1 MTGLLDEW
9 RRKEGR
15 SKTDQS
21 RLGLS
26 TPQSLWLCCH
36 SLLRTEKEGTK
47 EWTPK
52 RLLLP
57 SSSSTIQE
65 SRVKSSQSPYHI
77 LSYPMFPSLLITKEI
92 RGVCRGWEAQ
102 PHHNTKRYTM
112 LPLCFVSFRSVPASL
127 SLEQVS
133 PVRSCP
139 SSLYY
144 YTTLHYTMPYC
155 TTIYSN
161 YLSYR
166 LFIYRR
172 SLQYLC
178 NAMI

>member
-1 MTGLLDEW
+1 
-9 RRKEGR
+9 
-15 SKTDQS
+15 
-21 RLGLS
+21 
-26 TPQSLWLCCH
+26 
-36 SLLRTEKEGTK
+36 
-47 EWTPK
+47 
-52 RLLLP
+52 
-57 SSSSTIQE
+57 
-65 SRVKSSQSPYHI
+65 
-77 LSYPMFPSLLITKEI
+77 MFPSLLITKEI

-178 NAMI
+178 NAMIWFDLIITLSLFQSFIYIYIHIYILTNRFLSQLLQTYLHFLQYNTIGYHSRRKTQAPGDRWTPREIL